1 MIRSSA
7 AEGVACM
14 AMNGRVE
21 KKDVIGRRRAVRID
35 MVARARIFV
44 DQQGGL
50 AVLPIVLY
58 LCCRFSAPL
67 LPGSRLM
74 IERYSFIKAWRAKI
88 F

>member
-1 MIRSSA
+1 
-7 AEGVACM
+7 M

-50 AVLPIVLY
+50 AVLPIVCIVLSI
-58 LCCRFSAPL
+58 LGAAP
-67 LPGSRLM
+67 SR
-74 IERYSFIKAWRAKI
+74 KPPHD
-88 F
+88 

>member
-21 KKDVIGRRRAVRID
+21 KKDVIGRRLAVRID

-50 AVLPIVLY
+50 AVHVLPIVLY
-58 LCCRFSAPL
+58 CVVD
-67 LPGSRLM
+67 SR
-74 IERYSFIKAWRAKI
+74 RRSFQEAAS
-88 F
+88 

>member
-58 LCCRFSAPL
+58 CVVD
-67 LPGSRLM
+67 SR
-74 IERYSFIKAWRAKI
+74 RRSFQEAAS
-88 F
+88 

>member
-58 LCCRFSAPL
+58 VLSILGAAP
-67 LPGSRLM
+67 SR
-74 IERYSFIKAWRAKI
+74 KPPHD
-88 F
+88 

>member
-1 MIRSSA
+1 
-7 AEGVACM
+7 M

-35 MVARARIFV
+35 MVAWARIFV

-58 LCCRFSAPL
+58 CVVD
-67 LPGSRLM
+67 SR
-74 IERYSFIKAWRAKI
+74 RRSFQEAAS
-88 F
+88 